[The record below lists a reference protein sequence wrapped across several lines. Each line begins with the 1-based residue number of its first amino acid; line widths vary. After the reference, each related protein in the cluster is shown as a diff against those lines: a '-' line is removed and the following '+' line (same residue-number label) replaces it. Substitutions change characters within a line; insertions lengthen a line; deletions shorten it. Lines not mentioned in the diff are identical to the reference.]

1 LLGER
6 GTSKLAITQRDSFP
20 DILRGFALF
29 GIAMVNIQ
37 FFSISTFNGA
47 ESLDLT
53 DPQNAS
59 VAFIVSVL
67 FQAKFYLLF
76 SFLFGYSAHYVLKG
90 EKSNRRK
97 WLTRSVGLI
106 ILGLIH
112 LTFFFHGDI
121 LFIYGVFA
129 LLLTLLYFRKEKT
142 LKVWAWVIYIVTAV
156 LFVAISLLVYLGE
169 MLLASKGKAFP
180 GQESIDFLDAA
191 LTSGGFL
198 EIAAARFE
206 FWLLAAGPAFL
217 LQGSLVFVAFIVG
230 VLVARKGG
238 LAASLKPELMKKF
251 AIWGLTLGLGLQLLA
266 GYIFITNE
274 QAESYSQSLYL
285 IAIAL
290 NFLTAPLMSAGLVGG
305 LWLLSQKMKLSLL
318 SAAGRH
324 SLSIYLGQSLVF
336 STLFSAWGFGLFQEL
351 SLLSVVLIAAATW
364 LALALLAKLN
374 LRYRTRGPME
384 ALLSGFSRLFE
395 RKS

>member
-1 LLGER
+1 LPGEKE
-6 GTSKLAITQRDSFP
+6 TSKVAITQRDSFP

-37 FFSISTFNGA
+37 FFSMSTFSGA

-53 DPQNAS
+53 QPESAS
-59 VAFIVSVL
+59 VAFIVFAL

-76 SFLFGYSAHYVLKG
+76 SFLFGYSAHYVLKD
-90 EKSNRRK
+90 EKSNRRR
-97 WLTRSVGLI
+97 WIARAIGLVL
-106 ILGLIH
+106 LGLIH

-142 LKVWAWVIYIVTAV
+142 LRVWAWVIYIVTAV
-156 LFVAISLLVYLGE
+156 LFAVIAAFVYLGE
-169 MLLASKGKAFP
+169 LIFASKGKTLPAL
-180 GQESIDFLDAA
+180 ETMDSLDVA
-191 LTSGGFL
+191 LGSGGFF

-206 FWLLAAGPAFL
+206 FWLMAAGPAFL

-238 LAASLKPELMKKF
+238 LGASLRPELMKKF
-251 AIWGLTLGLGLQLLA
+251 AIWGLTLGLALQLLA
-266 GYIFITNE
+266 AYIFITNE
-274 QAESYSQSLYL
+274 QAESYSLTLYL
-285 IAIAL
+285 VAMAM
-290 NFLTAPLMSAGLVGG
+290 NFLTAPLMSAGLVGS
-305 LWLLSQKMKLSLL
+305 LWLISQKMKLSLL

-336 STLFSAWGFGLFQEL
+336 STLFSAWGFGLFQKL

-364 LALALLAKLN
+364 LVLALLAQLN
-374 LRYRTRGPME
+374 LRYRNRGPME
-384 ALLSGFSRLFE
+384 AVLTNFTKLFE

>member
-1 LLGER
+1 MI
-6 GTSKLAITQRDSFP
+6 KRDSFP

-53 DPQNAS
+53 QPESAS
-59 VAFIVSVL
+59 VAFLVFAL

-76 SFLFGYSAHYVLKG
+76 SFLFGYSAHYVLKDQ
-90 EKSNRRK
+90 KSNRRR
-97 WLTRSVGLI
+97 WIARAIGLVL
-106 ILGLIH
+106 LGLIH

-156 LFVAISLLVYLGE
+156 LFAVIAAFVYLGE
-169 MLLASKGKAFP
+169 LIFASKGKALP
-180 GQESIDFLDAA
+180 GLETIDSLDVA
-191 LTSGGFL
+191 LASGGFF

-206 FWLLAAGPAFL
+206 FWLMAAGPAFV

-230 VLVARKGG
+230 VLVARKDG
-238 LAASLKPELMKKF
+238 LGASLKPELMKKF
-251 AIWGLTLGLGLQLLA
+251 AIWGLTLGVALQLLA
-266 GYIFITNE
+266 AYIFIVNE
-274 QAESYSQSLYL
+274 QAESYSLTLYL
-285 IAIAL
+285 VAMAL
-290 NFLTAPLMSAGLVGG
+290 NFLTAPLMSAGLVGS
-305 LWLLSQKMKLSLL
+305 LWLLSQRMKLSLL

-351 SLLSVVLIAAATW
+351 SLLGVVLIAAATW
-364 LALALLAKLN
+364 LVLALLAQLN

-384 ALLSGFSRLFE
+384 AVLTNFTRLFE

>member
-1 LLGER
+1 L
-6 GTSKLAITQRDSFP
+6 KITERDSFP

-53 DPQNAS
+53 QTESAS
-59 VAFIVSVL
+59 VAFLVFAL

-76 SFLFGYSAHYVLKG
+76 SFLFGYSAHYVLKDQ
-90 EKSNRRK
+90 KSNSRR
-97 WLTRSVGLI
+97 WIARAVGLVL
-106 ILGLIH
+106 LGLIH

-156 LFVAISLLVYLGE
+156 LFVVIAAFVYLGE
-169 MLLASKGKAFP
+169 LIFASKGKTLP
-180 GQESIDFLDAA
+180 GLGTIDSLDVA
-191 LTSGGFL
+191 LRSGGFF

-206 FWLLAAGPAFL
+206 FWLMAAGPAFV

-230 VLVARKGG
+230 VLVARKDG
-238 LAASLKPELMKKF
+238 LGDSLMPALMKKF
-251 AIWGLTLGLGLQLLA
+251 AIWGLTLGLALQLLSA
-266 GYIFITNE
+266 YIFITNE
-274 QAESYSQSLYL
+274 QAESYSLTLYP
-285 IAIAL
+285 IATAL
-290 NFLTAPLMSAGLVGG
+290 NFLTAPLMSAGLAGG
-305 LWLLSQKMKLSLL
+305 LWLLSQKLKLSLL

-364 LALALLAKLN
+364 LVLALLAQLN

-384 ALLSGFSRLFE
+384 AVLTNFTRLFE

>member
-1 LLGER
+1 M
-6 GTSKLAITQRDSFP
+6 SITQRDSFP

-29 GIAMVNIQ
+29 GIAMVNIP

-53 DPQNAS
+53 DSQSAS
-59 VAFIVSVL
+59 VAFIVFSL

-97 WLTRSVGLI
+97 WIGRSLGLVL
-106 ILGLIH
+106 LGLIH

-121 LFIYGVFA
+121 LFLYGVFG

-142 LKVWAWVIYIVTAV
+142 LKVWAWVIYILTAV
-156 LFVAISLLVYLGE
+156 MFAALAALTYLGE
-169 MLLASKGKAFP
+169 LAFAAKGKTFP
-180 GQESIDFLDAA
+180 GLESINSLDAA
-191 LTSGGFL
+191 LNSGGFF

-206 FWLLAAGPAFL
+206 FWLLAAGQAFL
-217 LQGSLVFVAFIVG
+217 LQGPLVFVAFIVG

-251 AIWGLTLGLGLQLLA
+251 AIWGLTLGLALQLLA
-266 GYIFITNE
+266 GYIFIANE
-274 QAESYSQSLYL
+274 QAENQSLGLYL
-285 IAIAL
+285 LALAL

-305 LWLLSQKMKLSLL
+305 LWLLSQRWKLSLL

-324 SLSIYLGQSLVF
+324 SLSVYLGQSLVF

-364 LALALLAKLN
+364 LALALL
-374 LRYRTRGPME
+374 
-384 ALLSGFSRLFE
+384 
-395 RKS
+395 

>member
-1 LLGER
+1 
-6 GTSKLAITQRDSFP
+6 LAITQRDSFP

>member
-1 LLGER
+1 LKI
-6 GTSKLAITQRDSFP
+6 SQRDSFP
-20 DILRGFALF
+20 DILRGFALL

-47 ESLDLT
+47 ESLDLM

-59 VAFIVSVL
+59 VAFLVAAL

-90 EKSNRRK
+90 EKSNRRR
-97 WLTRSVGLI
+97 WIARSVGLVL
-106 ILGLIH
+106 LGLLH

-121 LFIYGVFA
+121 LFLYGMFA
-129 LLLTLLYFRKEKT
+129 LLLTFLYFRKEKT
-142 LKVWAWVIYIVTAV
+142 LKVWAWVIYSITVV
-156 LFVAISLLVYLGE
+156 LFMGISLLVYLAE
-169 MLLASKGKAFP
+169 VVLVTKGKSFP
-180 GQESIDFLDAA
+180 SQETIGFLDVA
-191 LTSGGFL
+191 LKSGGFL
-198 EIAAARFE
+198 DIAAARFE

-230 VLVARKGG
+230 VLVARRGG

-251 AIWGLTLGLGLQLLA
+251 AIWGLTLGLGLQLLSA
-266 GYIFITNE
+266 YIFISNE
-274 QAESYSQSLYL
+274 QAESYSLGLYL
-285 IAIAL
+285 TAMAI
-290 NFLTAPLMSAGLVGG
+290 NFLTAPLMSAGLVGA
-305 LWLLSQKMKLSLL
+305 LWLLSQRWKLSLL

-364 LALALLAKLN
+364 LALALLAQLN
-374 LRYRTRGPME
+374 LRFRTRGPME
-384 ALLSGFSRLFE
+384 ALLSGFSRMFE